1 MKYQKRLDENMITKF
16 RDERGISLVVVLMIM
31 AILLSVIGGGLLFS
45 GINTKITSNYR
56 TGTRAFYAA
65 DTGINAIASAITV
78 NPTFSSTPVNL
89 GSNLCYRFG
98 RRDGSL
104 PSAQPVARPRTG
116 YNIAQGTGYNAS
128 GYSDYQYQI
137 NVTGTFNS
145 GTSCP
150 AVGAETAAR
159 EVEAQVV
166 FGPVAQ

>member
-1 MKYQKRLDENMITKF
+1 MITKL

-31 AILLSVIGGGLLFS
+31 AILLSVIGSGLLFS

-65 DTGINAIASAITV
+65 DTGINAIASALTM

-104 PSAQPVARPRTG
+104 PSSQPIERPRAG
-116 YNIAQGTGYNAS
+116 YNLAQGTGYNAS

-137 NVTGTFNS
+137 NVTGTFNP

-150 AVGAETAAR
+150 SVGSETAAR

>member
-1 MKYQKRLDENMITKF
+1 VKYQKRLDENMITKF

-65 DTGINAIASAITV
+65 DTGINAIASTLTA
-78 NPTFSSTPVNL
+78 NPTFPSAPVNL
-89 GSNLCYRFG
+89 GGNLCYRFG
-98 RRDGSL
+98 SRNGAIPSPEPIMKPHPGSNL
-104 PSAQPVARPRTG
+104 AVPNYNYQPLL
-116 YNIAQGTGYNAS
+116 
-128 GYSDYQYQI
+128 DYQYQI

-159 EVEAQVV
+159 EIEAQVV
-166 FGPVAQ
+166 IIQ

>member
-1 MKYQKRLDENMITKF
+1 MKYQRRLDENMITKF
-16 RDERGISLVVVLMIM
+16 RDERGISLVVVLMTM

-65 DTGINAIASAITV
+65 DTGINAIASALTV
-78 NPTFSSTPVNL
+78 NPTFPSTPVNL
-89 GSNLCYRFG
+89 GGNLCYRFG

-104 PSAQPVARPRTG
+104 PSSEPIVTRHPGSNLAAANYNSQPAM
-116 YNIAQGTGYNAS
+116 
-128 GYSDYQYQI
+128 DYQYQI

-150 AVGAETAAR
+150 SVGAETAAR

-166 FGPVAQ
+166 IIQ

>member
-1 MKYQKRLDENMITKF
+1 MVNRF
-16 RDERGISLVVVLMIM
+16 RNERGISLVVVLMIM

-56 TGTRAFYAA
+56 TGTKAFYAA
-65 DTGINAIASAITV
+65 DTGLNAIASALTV
-78 NPTFSSTPVNL
+78 NPTLSSTPVNL
-89 GSNLCYRFG
+89 GGNLCYRFG

-104 PSAQPVARPRTG
+104 PSSDPIVTRHPGSNLATPNYNYQPLL
-116 YNIAQGTGYNAS
+116 
-128 GYSDYQYQI
+128 DYQYQI
-137 NVTGTFNS
+137 NVTGTFNT

-166 FGPVAQ
+166 VIQ